1 MEIGE
6 GAGEGEVEGGK
17 SKWDITSNL
26 IQGERRK
33 HLDTVQE

>member
-6 GAGEGEVEGGK
+6 GAGEGEVDGR

-26 IQGERRK
+26 IQGKRRK
-33 HLDTVQE
+33 DLK